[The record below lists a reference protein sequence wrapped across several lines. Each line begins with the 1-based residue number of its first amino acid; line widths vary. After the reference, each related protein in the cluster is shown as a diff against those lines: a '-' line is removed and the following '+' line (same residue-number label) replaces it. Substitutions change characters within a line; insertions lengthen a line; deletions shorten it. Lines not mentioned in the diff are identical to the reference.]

1 MDRKLP
7 LRRNLKT
14 SEQAKRP
21 PLPPPRPKPKS
32 FAVAFTRTNRSGGRR
47 G

>member
-1 MDRKLP
+1 MGHKP
-7 LRRNLKT
+7 PPRRNPKT

-21 PLPPPRPKPKS
+21 VLPLPRPKPKS
-32 FAVAFTRTNRSGGRR
+32 FAVAFTRTDRSGGRR

>member
-7 LRRNLKT
+7 LRRTLKT
-14 SEQAKRP
+14 PGPAKRP
-21 PLPPPRPKPKS
+21 TLPPPRPKPKS
-32 FAVAFTRTNRSGGRR
+32 FAVAFTRTDRSGGRR